1 MHIKMKSG
9 PFPGVVVVLIII
21 SVLILVFVNP
31 WGSTQKKDRQIIL
44 RDPAKVDQILIS
56 GPMGSVELIRTG
68 EDWFLP
74 GGERASQV
82 SVENLLFAAG
92 RLQVDAV
99 RTDLSDWDDEA
110 AKQVSYLSSE
120 KLVLQYVAMSRDG
133 GFLLQPTGSERAYAV
148 SFPAYPEL
156 NLDQVFSDSAY
167 HYMDHLLIDLLPKE
181 IRLIEV
187 EKKGSPPF
195 RFTRSDA
202 DSLRCELPRS
212 DSLVPMEVL
221 DEESVRM
228 LFTYFTSIRFEAKA
242 RDMDYRLSEEEMD
255 ERWLA
260 SLYVESVEGKKHRM
274 EVYSLPGE
282 EGELAHMFR
291 ALVIHNMSPEPL
303 LINYIYLDVLMR
315 GLPAYFGDNS
325 LRH

>member
-1 MHIKMKSG
+1 MKSG
-9 PFPGVVVVLIII
+9 PYPGVVVVLFII
-21 SVLILVFVNP
+21 SVLVFLFVNP
-31 WGSTQKKDRQIIL
+31 WGSTKKKDRQIIL
-44 RDPAKVDQILIS
+44 TEVAKVDQVLIS
-56 GPMGSVELIRTG
+56 GSRGNVELIRSG
-68 EDWFLP
+68 EDWLLP

-99 RTDLSDWDDEA
+99 RNDLSDWDKEA
-110 AKQVSYLSSE
+110 VRQVSYLSSE
-120 KLVLQYVAMSRDG
+120 KIVLEYEALSRDG
-133 GFLLQPTGSERAYAV
+133 GFLLRPSGSERAYAV
-148 SFPAYPEL
+148 SLPAYPDLKLE
-156 NLDQVFSDSAY
+156 QVFSDSAN
-167 HYMDHLLIDLLPKE
+167 HYRDHLLINLLPKE
-181 IRLIEV
+181 IRQIEV

-195 RFTRSDA
+195 RFSRNDA
-202 DSLRCELPRS
+202 DSIRCELPRS

-260 SLYVESVEGKKHRM
+260 SLYVESVEGQKHRM